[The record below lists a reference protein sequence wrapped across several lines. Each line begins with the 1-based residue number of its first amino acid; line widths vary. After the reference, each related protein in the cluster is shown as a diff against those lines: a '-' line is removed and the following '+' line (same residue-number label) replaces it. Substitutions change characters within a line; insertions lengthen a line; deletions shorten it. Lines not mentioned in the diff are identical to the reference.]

1 MSQTTEEI
9 LARLIVL
16 EEKVEHITPLS
27 KKFPSYIILTL
38 MLQTFGAIWWA
49 SDISTT
55 VETLKVS
62 NVSEMKVKNYI
73 AEREKAY
80 LEMDNDRHLQMVER
94 VTKVEG
100 TFDHIDSSLKRIEK
114 KLMLLGK

>member
-1 MSQTTEEI
+1 
-9 LARLIVL
+9 
-16 EEKVEHITPLS
+16 
-27 KKFPSYIILTL
+27 
-38 MLQTFGAIWWA
+38 
-49 SDISTT
+49 
-55 VETLKVS
+55 
-62 NVSEMKVKNYI
+62 MKVKNYI